1 MITHFY
7 WGVTWLFF
15 VVTGIYYTQ
24 HLLAYYIV
32 SIIKERGGGE
42 GCVIRGYYIY
52 LFYIIFSVISTASME
67 TVEAITTRWKILGC
81 NQICKLIRIS
91 QDFPLVASFVRGYE
105 KRVQKTF
112 EHIARKTRMNLDY
125 QTRYPLIPHNNPEF
139 AKKAR
144 RVDLLLTIFFRR
156 LQAVSQPERLLRRHT
171 ISSETVVYDQEQQ
184 DISVTLE

>member
-1 MITHFY
+1 MATFEDIT
-7 WGVTWLFF
+7 GL
-15 VVTGIYYTQ
+15 
-24 HLLAYYIV
+24 
-32 SIIKERGGGE
+32 
-42 GCVIRGYYIY
+42 
-52 LFYIIFSVISTASME
+52 
-67 TVEAITTRWKILGC
+67 WKTLGC
-81 NQICKLIRIS
+81 NQICKLIEIS
-91 QDFPLVASFVRGYE
+91 QDFPLVATFVRRYE

-112 EHIARKTRMNLDY
+112 EHIARKTRMNLEY

-171 ISSETVVYDQEQQ
+171 ISSETIVYDQEQQ